1 MSTTMPTNTMKQLQL
16 TAAMSAALLLSACG
30 SIQEKTGLDN
40 STIQAG
46 AGAAIGCA
54 GGAFLA
60 RATGNNMAAGCA
72 LGAVAGGVIGFEKAR
87 REELAAAQQA
97 QEEASQALA
106 TLPKAQASKVR
117 VGPVVTEQ
125 VTFVDKRTKETK
137 KYDAFKQV
145 SLDLTVSTKG
155 TPEYDAAMG
164 KLKTLATRVADER
177 GSAVI
182 EIASAP
188 SDAAAQKVKNESG
201 SVKTE
206 KGATVT
212 VNKIVSAGVP
222 AGMQRLTVRAGSLK
236 LEG

>member
-1 MSTTMPTNTMKQLQL
+1 MTTTPLKNTNKQLQL
-16 TAAMSAALLLSACG
+16 IASIGAVLLLSACG

-60 RATGNNMAAGCA
+60 RATGQNMAAGCA

-87 REELAAAQQA
+87 SEEMAAAQQA
-97 QEEASQALA
+97 QLEASQALA

-117 VGPVVTEQ
+117 VGPVVTEK
-125 VTFVDKRTKETK
+125 VTFVDKKTKETK

-145 SLDLTVSTKG
+145 SVDLPISAKG

-164 KLKTLATRVADER
+164 KLKTLAQRVADER

-182 EIASAP
+182 EVVSSP
-188 SDAAAQKVKNESG
+188 SDAAVQKVKKESD
-201 SVKTE
+201 SIKTQ
-206 KGATVT
+206 KGATIT
-212 VNKIVSAGVP
+212 VNKFTTAGIP
-222 AGMQRLTVRAGSLK
+222 AGMQRITVRAGELK
-236 LEG
+236 MES